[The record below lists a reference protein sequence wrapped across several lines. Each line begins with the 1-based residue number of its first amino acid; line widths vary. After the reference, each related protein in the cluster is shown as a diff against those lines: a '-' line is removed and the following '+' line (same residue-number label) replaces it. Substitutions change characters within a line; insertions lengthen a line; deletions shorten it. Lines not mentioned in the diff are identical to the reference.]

1 MRKRIITVV
10 TAVLVLTSP
19 LAAKAFNVGSPGKPV
34 APGGSV
40 ISGSIGF
47 LSVDVEDV
55 EVDSKFFL
63 FKGSFGVSDS
73 LTPYFKA
80 GFADI
85 SVDAAGF
92 QGNMGFSFGGGF
104 LLGLISPGEEGG
116 LSVNLDSQVLWT
128 GSSEAGADYD
138 LFQGQLAVLGSMK
151 SGGTTGYG
159 GLAASFLT
167 LDGGG
172 LTRDESARG
181 HIFFGFDYFM
191 DYNFFFNL
199 EAHLFGQSM
208 ISAGVGY
215 LF

>member
-1 MRKRIITVV
+1 MRKGIITVAAALFV
-10 TAVLVLTSP
+10 MTTPLV
-19 LAAKAFNVGSPGKPV
+19 AKALNVGSPGKSV
-34 APGGSV
+34 DLGGSV
-40 ISGSIGF
+40 LSGSIGF

-63 FKGSFGVSDS
+63 FKGAFGVSEN
-73 LTPYFKA
+73 LTPYFKV

-85 SVDAAGF
+85 SVNAAGF
-92 QGNMGFSFGGGF
+92 EGNLGFAFGGGF
-104 LLGLISPGEEGG
+104 LLDLVSPGDEEG
-116 LSVNLDSQVLWT
+116 LTVSLDSQVLWT

-138 LFQGQLAVLGSMK
+138 LFQGQLAVMGSMK

-191 DYNFFFNL
+191 DYNFFFNI